1 MGGHGGDLSRNQERG
16 FHVTAIKGSAVPAPQ
31 FLDLH
36 QKGTA
41 DGIQEIYIPH
51 SPMDRITLHVFG
63 MALGLRVGQRA

>member
-1 MGGHGGDLSRNQERG
+1 M
-16 FHVTAIKGSAVPAPQ
+16 TAIKGSAVPAPQ
-31 FLDLH
+31 FLDPH

-63 MALGLRVGQRA
+63 TALGLRVGQRA